1 MPDTQTELYK
11 RTGELRE
18 ALILNINLQNYYND
32 SLQYNI
38 KGDGSGTQN
47 TVNAMENID
56 GTNEVNLKDLLVGDV
71 FSGKIINITNHEV
84 NILLDNNQQINATMQ
99 QALELNIG
107 DKMLFQVKDKND
119 SQILIRPVAN
129 NEVSMDLVNKSL
141 IAAGLSMTDKNI
153 AIVKELI
160 GSEQPIDRQSI
171 LNMIKLT
178 ARFGSENI
186 DKLIDMTKNGIE
198 VNENNLKMYDIY
210 MQSKHQIT
218 SNINDIQNNIIKYM
232 TAMPENSQNNASS
245 VSELINAKIDNNI
258 ELLNKLS
265 DIFDEYGSNRQ
276 ESDINEADGQE
287 AEIKENV
294 VQDNNVKNA
303 ETQEIGIKDNG
314 SQQTDVHVSVKGS
327 ENSENIPKD
336 AAAISNDNSVKS
348 DNSVQ
353 NKDIDQNKDSIQN
366 QNFIY
371 GQKENSGKEVFN
383 KELSEKLSSE
393 ENNIKNLFEK
403 ADSFKEIGDTLKK
416 VSESGMGKDEIAKL
430 IHSDKFSR
438 KLADIFEKKL
448 YINPDKLSE
457 DKEKIKDEI
466 NKLYEKL
473 DRLSESIKE
482 SIQPAKNGN
491 LADSASNLRNNMSFM
506 NELNHIESYVQ
517 LPVKFSEGKA
527 NGDLYVYNKKRSKYN
542 KGDVLTAFLHLD
554 MQYLGA
560 TDVDIKMEKKN
571 VVTKFTLADDESMEI
586 VSSHLDELIQKIQ
599 KLGYIVNISTEVSEK
614 ISEEKSN
621 PLKPITENN
630 EKAVSVKRYTLDI
643 RT

>member
-1 MPDTQTELYK
+1 MPYTQTELYK

-32 SLQYNI
+32 ALQYNI
-38 KGDGSGTQN
+38 KGDGSGAQN
-47 TVNAMENID
+47 TVNATENID

-141 IAAGLSMTDKNI
+141 LAAGLSMTDKNI
-153 AIVKELI
+153 VIVKELI

-232 TAMPENSQNNASS
+232 TDMPENSQNNASS

-276 ESDINEADGQE
+276 ESVINEADGQE

-336 AAAISNDNSVKS
+336 AADISNDNSVKS

-416 VSESGMGKDEIAKL
+416 MSESGMGKDEIAKL

-491 LADSASNLRNNMSFM
+491 LADSASDLRNNMSFM

>member
-1 MPDTQTELYK
+1 MPDTQAELYK
-11 RTGELRE
+11 GTDELRE
-18 ALILNINLQNYYND
+18 DLILNINLQNYYND
-32 SLQYNI
+32 ALQYNI

-47 TVNAMENID
+47 AVNSAENID
-56 GTNEVNLKDLLVGDV
+56 VAKEVNLKDLLVGDV

-84 NILLDNNQQINATMQ
+84 NILLDNNQQLNATMQ

-141 IAAGLSMTDKNI
+141 LAAGLSMTDKNI

-160 GSEQPIDRQSI
+160 GSEQPIDKQSI

-198 VNENNLKMYDIY
+198 VNENNLKMYDVY

-232 TAMPENSQNNASS
+232 TDIPDNSQNNESS
-245 VSELINAKIDNNI
+245 FSEILNNKIDSNI
-258 ELLNKLS
+258 ELLSKLS

-276 ESDINEADGQE
+276 ESFNNDAGVLET
-287 AEIKENV
+287 EIKENV
-294 VQDNNVKNA
+294 LQDNNVKDA
-303 ETQEIGIKDNG
+303 DSQETIIKDNDIHN
-314 SQQTDVHVSVKGS
+314 TDIHDNLNVK
-327 ENSENIPKD
+327 ENSENITKD
-336 AAAISNDNSVKS
+336 STVINNDNSAKN
-348 DNSVQ
+348 DNLVE
-353 NKDIDQNKDSIQN
+353 NKDTVQEHNIINGDND
-366 QNFIY
+366 
-371 GQKENSGKEVFN
+371 NSGKDLFDKVVN
-383 KELSEKLSSE
+383 KELSEKLNSIE
-393 ENNIKNLFEK
+393 KNSTNPIEK
-403 ADSFKEIGDTLKK
+403 AESFKDLGDILKK
-416 VSESGMGKDEIAKL
+416 LSEDGLGKDEMAKL
-430 IHSDKFSR
+430 IQSDKFSR
-438 KLADIFEKKL
+438 KLTDIFEKKL
-448 YINPDKLSE
+448 FINPDKLSE
-457 DKEKIKDEI
+457 DKEKIKDEV

-527 NGDLYVYNKKRSKYN
+527 NGDLYVYNKKRNKYN

-560 TDVDIKMEKKN
+560 TDVNIKMEKKN
-571 VVTKFTLADDESMEI
+571 VITKFTLADDESMEI
-586 VSSHLDELIQKIQ
+586 VSSHLDELIKKIQ

-614 ISEEKSN
+614 ASEEKSN
-621 PLKPITENN
+621 PLQPITENN